1 MEGTEN
7 NNKSKNKMIKQK
19 FQNKNSISNI
29 CCCFNCCSNCFKKI
43 KECFSKTSILCQ
55 FLIFFIP
62 VLCILVVFL
71 VITHIN
77 LFCQIYKFNFFTAIK
92 EEFLRYCLSDLDD
105 INFDLNKKKI
115 SLLFED
121 ISNMVFFKIYFQE
134 LNSYGLLDNDTEKI
148 FPDISIYDEN
158 IHQSLEQ
165 FNTIFSIPRNLSKKY
180 IDDRKDC
187 LSEIGKLYYYFY
199 PLIATQSNLAGTFI
213 NQTFLI
219 SYAVDDNYEIEGEPL
234 YFNYPRITDDFI
246 QNNNFFPYNN
256 LISPRIARI
265 KDCKLDEEPNEDS
278 NHVFNENWFIYFDC
292 QFRTQPYFDFYM
304 NSFHLNENNRGS
316 INKTN
321 VAVMHMHLF
330 NNENKKYIIDL
341 IFFLAQKSLDNVPFQ
356 DSVFTISNFTLN
368 NRKYSDNQTYVIN
381 NNDITEI
388 ALSSQLDKYFH
399 YGLTSKN
406 NIFFGE
412 GVFYDNIDINQLSE
426 PSNEYS
432 TISGFDFD
440 MRYFSSFYLYIKL
453 FETSFYTIEYMET
466 DNINYF
472 IFNGTEQ
479 IKSVCEN
486 FDFSVYINSLELND
500 IDCFNQKNLLY
511 YSRDN
516 IKNYFAE
523 GLTLPYC
530 ICLPLYCI
538 KNLEEDFDI
547 GNIEFVEEIILPEKC
562 QNNLLYYTNGIKEDN
577 TDNIDKID
585 SSKIK
590 LTFTESLDNYLE
602 NQFFKFTHEKK
613 VLNGGL
619 NFVMISIITNES
631 MKSILIDFVENL
643 NKQQVIFIS
652 VIVSGT
658 IFIFILITIL
668 LIIFIYSISKVINNY
683 IEKSYIFL
691 KKLTDCKNKNDLEK
705 NKDDN
710 IILGDKNNYDRF
722 PLLFEE
728 NAKEKNMN
736 ENELLNDLYKIY
748 CDYNKISESNFIEE
762 IEKKQKTK
770 NLSKISKLSESNEL
784 FKLFVKL
791 ALYIPQFKIDIN
803 MDYDFYKDSK
813 LIKNFNRNFS
823 KKTNT
828 HEEKEQILYTKSI
841 LQELLSTE
849 LVSDYGFITN
859 LNFNYITNINL
870 NNPNG
875 NKNYI
880 QSAIFKK
887 VEEMNKKRMNEELI
901 DKSVKEDFNVENIK
915 IVFKNKNLIMKKLE
929 EKFEQDDYLNLSK
942 LESAFNTTLINSF
955 YNYTKKIIT
964 SESNS

>member
-1 MEGTEN
+1 MEGTDN
-7 NNKSKNKMIKQK
+7 NNKSKNKIIKQK
-19 FQNKNSISNI
+19 LQNNKSTIINI
-29 CCCFNCCSNCFKKI
+29 CCCFSFCSKFLIKI
-43 KECFSKTSILCQ
+43 KECFSNTSILCQ
-55 FLIFFIP
+55 FLIFFLPIF
-62 VLCILVVFL
+62 IIFL
-71 VITHIN
+71 LLIALIHIS
-77 LFCQIYKFNFFTAIK
+77 LFCEIYKFNFFTAIK
-92 EEFLRYCLSDLDD
+92 EEFLRYFLTDLND
-105 INFDLNKKKI
+105 INFDLNKKKV

-121 ISNMVFFKIYFQE
+121 ISNMAFFKIYFEE
-134 LNSYGLLDNDTEKI
+134 LNSYGLLNNDTEKI
-148 FPDISIYDEN
+148 FPNISIYGEN
-158 IHQSLEQ
+158 IHESLQ
-165 FNTIFSIPRNLSKKY
+165 QINTIFSIPKEKANQFIDSRNDS
-180 IDDRKDC
+180 
-187 LSEIGKLYYYFY
+187 LSELAKLYYYFF
-199 PLIATQSNLAGTFI
+199 PLIETQSNIAETFI

-219 SYAVDDNYEIEGEPL
+219 SYEVDNNSDIEGEPL

-246 QNNNFFPYNN
+246 QNNNFYPYNN
-256 LISPRIARI
+256 LIAPKIANI
-265 KDCKLDEEPNEDS
+265 KDCKLDEEQNNEIKK
-278 NHVFNENWFIYFDC
+278 VVNENWFIYFDC
-292 QFRTQPYFDFYM
+292 LFRTQKSYDFLM
-304 NSFHLNENNRGS
+304 ANLHLNENNRGT

-321 VAVMHMHLF
+321 VVLMHTYLF
-330 NNENKKYIIDL
+330 NNENKKYIINI
-341 IFFLAQKSLDNVPFQ
+341 IFFISQKIFDNKPFQ
-356 DSVFTISNFTLN
+356 DSVFLISSFDN
-368 NRKYSDNQTYVIN
+368 NIKYSDNQTYVIN
-381 NNDITEI
+381 SNDIQEI
-388 ALSSQLDKYFH
+388 ALSSQLNKYFH
-399 YGLTSKN
+399 YGLSSKDN
-406 NIFFGE
+406 LFYSE

-426 PSNEYS
+426 PSKAYS
-432 TISGFDFD
+432 TITGFDFD

-453 FETSFYTIEYMET
+453 FETSNYTREYMDT
-466 DNINYF
+466 DQIYYYL
-472 IFNGTEQ
+472 FNSSEQ
-479 IKSVCEN
+479 IKQICEN
-486 FDFSVYINSLELND
+486 FDFNLYRNSLESNN
-500 IDCFNQKNLLY
+500 IDCFNEKNLLY
-511 YSRDN
+511 YSREN
-516 IKNYFAE
+516 LKTFFAE

-538 KNLEEDFDI
+538 KNLEEDFDVE
-547 GNIEFVEEIILPEKC
+547 NVEFVEEMMLPELC
-562 QNNLLYYTNGIKEDN
+562 QNNLLYYSNNIQEDN
-577 TDNIDKID
+577 VKNKEKKD
-585 SSKIK
+585 SHEIQ
-590 LTFTESLDNYLE
+590 LTFTGSLDNYLE

-631 MKSILIDFVENL
+631 MKNILIDFVENL